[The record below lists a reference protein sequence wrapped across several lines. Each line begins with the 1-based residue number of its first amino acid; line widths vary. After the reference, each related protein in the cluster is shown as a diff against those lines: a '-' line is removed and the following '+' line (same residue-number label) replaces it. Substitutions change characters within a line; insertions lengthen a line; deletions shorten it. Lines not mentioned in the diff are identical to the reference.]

1 MEQFELRFI
10 VCGSDLAATNG
21 CAKILFEAPLP
32 GKVTLRQDGKF
43 LFGTV
48 TIGYAGGGC
57 AAGACACFRQAAPT
71 VKSAAFPVTIDAVL
85 NSG

>member
-10 VCGSDLAATNG
+10 VCGNDLAATRE

-48 TIGYAGGGC
+48 TI
-57 AAGACACFRQAAPT
+57 
-71 VKSAAFPVTIDAVL
+71 
-85 NSG
+85 